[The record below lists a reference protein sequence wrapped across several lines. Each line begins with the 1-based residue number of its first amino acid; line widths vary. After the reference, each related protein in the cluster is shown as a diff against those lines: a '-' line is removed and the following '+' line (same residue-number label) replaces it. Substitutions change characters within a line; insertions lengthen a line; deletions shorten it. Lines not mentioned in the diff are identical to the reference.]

1 MIPGVCEN
9 PVILNLHFLF
19 GNLKLSAGCQATE
32 FAVEGRRPIAESPL
46 ALLGV
51 KIAGTALWDHKR
63 ERPTLQKIKIIKCKR
78 ESPDM
83 MWMRHIRFFFC
94 PENHKVL
101 HQMWDDVSHK
111 QDYFQNDSMKDH
123 SHFHLSLSWDSHFCK
138 WWVVTSI
145 SQWEFNLRLG

>member
-51 KIAGTALWDHKR
+51 KIVGNGILGITEENVYGTRKIFR
-63 ERPTLQKIKIIKCKR
+63 VQKILKIQKR
-78 ESPDM
+78 T
-83 MWMRHIRFFFC
+83 
-94 PENHKVL
+94 
-101 HQMWDDVSHK
+101 
-111 QDYFQNDSMKDH
+111 YAKD
-123 SHFHLSLSWDSHFCK
+123 K
-138 WWVVTSI
+138 
-145 SQWEFNLRLG
+145 

>member
-1 MIPGVCEN
+1 MHIVAEVIPGVCEN

-63 ERPTLQKIKIIKCKR
+63 E
-78 ESPDM
+78 
-83 MWMRHIRFFFC
+83 
-94 PENHKVL
+94 N
-101 HQMWDDVSHK
+101 
-111 QDYFQNDSMKDH
+111 
-123 SHFHLSLSWDSHFCK
+123 
-138 WWVVTSI
+138 
-145 SQWEFNLRLG
+145 

>member
-51 KIAGTALWDHKR
+51 KIAGTALWDYKR
-63 ERPTLQKIKIIKCKR
+63 ERTALQKK
-78 ESPDM
+78 
-83 MWMRHIRFFFC
+83 
-94 PENHKVL
+94 NHKLQKRITGYDVNASYPVL
-101 HQMWDDVSHK
+101 FLAVK
-111 QDYFQNDSMKDH
+111 P
-123 SHFHLSLSWDSHFCK
+123 
-138 WWVVTSI
+138 
-145 SQWEFNLRLG
+145 